1 MKAGDVVFAAYR
13 NSLVEV
19 LSVDKNN
26 ITIIVYVLEDL
37 YHSVI
42 VDEKQ
47 LVKIGELQWVKN

>member
-47 LVKIGELQWVKN
+47 LVKIGELQ